1 MHLENHLSNKSLKTG
16 DNVIFFQGMT
26 LCMCVSWAQTRNWTF
41 SYLELLKRFL
51 LKTSGFE
58 MPLALPQALH
68 AGDTNLLFMEHLP
81 SNYGVDIVVD
91 FE

>member
-1 MHLENHLSNKSLKTG
+1 
-16 DNVIFFQGMT
+16 
-26 LCMCVSWAQTRNWTF
+26 MCVSWAQTRNWTF

-51 LKTSGFE
+51 LKTSGLE